1 MKVLLT
7 LFMGFVIIQAQKI
20 DIYSRPFQAD
30 PDFNI
35 DVLHYD
41 INLKI
46 YDHKKSFTATTSVE
60 FQVLKPYLDEIELK
74 AETFRVTSVF
84 DGNEQLDFTQK
95 NGSIWIK
102 PIEQPRIGDE
112 LKYTINYQS
121 DGNTADPSKYGMGGV
136 KVLGLGFFD
145 ETDDNPALVQTHSFP
160 ECRYYYYQ
168 SNYVFPFQ

>member
-74 AETFRVTSVF
+74 AETFRVTSVS
-84 DGNEQLDFTQK
+84 DGDNQLKFTQR
-95 NGSIWIK
+95 NGSLWIR
-102 PIEQPRIGDE
+102 PVEQPRIGEE
-112 LKYTINYQS
+112 L
-121 DGNTADPSKYGMGGV
+121 
-136 KVLGLGFFD
+136 
-145 ETDDNPALVQTHSFP
+145 
-160 ECRYYYYQ
+160 
-168 SNYVFPFQ
+168 

>member
-35 DVLHYD
+35 DVFHYD

-102 PIEQPRIGDE
+102 PIEQPR
-112 LKYTINYQS
+112 LAMN
-121 DGNTADPSKYGMGGV
+121 
-136 KVLGLGFFD
+136 
-145 ETDDNPALVQTHSFP
+145 
-160 ECRYYYYQ
+160 
-168 SNYVFPFQ
+168 